1 MMEITNPIRQIG
13 DETIEKT
20 LRPQKLEDFVNQ
32 ERIKEILKISIESAK
47 KRGASLDHILLYG
60 PPGLGKTTLA
70 YIIAKEMGKKIIAT
84 SGPALEKKVDLVGIL
99 TKLEDG
105 DILFI
110 DEIHRLSKPLEEYL
124 YPAMEDFKIDVIIEP
139 GPNART
145 IKLNLNKFTLIGA
158 TTRTGLLSSPFKSR
172 FEFEFRLTY
181 YQPEHLKK
189 IIMRSAKILGIDIDE
204 EAAFEIAKRSRGTPR
219 IANRLLKRAR
229 DMALYMSEKKIT
241 KKVAKEMLDKLGID
255 ENGLCELDRK
265 ILETIVKKYAGGPV
279 GLKTI
284 SASVGEDPGTIEADF
299 EPYLLQEG
307 YIQRTQRGR
316 KATSKAFNLF
326 R

>member
-1 MMEITNPIRQIG
+1 MMEITNPIRQVG

-70 YIIAKEMGKKIIAT
+70 HIIAKEMGKKIIAT

-124 YPAMEDFKIDVIIEP
+124 YPAMEDFKVDVIIEP
-139 GPNART
+139 GPNAKT

-181 YQPEHLKK
+181 YRPEHLKK
-189 IIMRSAKILGIDIDE
+189 IILRSAKILGIDIDE

-316 KATSKAFNLF
+316 KATQKAFNLF

>member
-1 MMEITNPIRQIG
+1 MMEITNPIRQVG

-70 YIIAKEMGKKIIAT
+70 HIIAKEMGKKIIAT

-124 YPAMEDFKIDVIIEP
+124 YPAMEDFKVDVIIEP

-189 IIMRSAKILGIDIDE
+189 IILRSAKILGIDIDE

-316 KATSKAFNLF
+316 KATQKAFNLF